1 MFESF
6 TPLCDTTDA
15 DFSDIDTA
23 AQQIEGPWDTLSAHR
38 DDSLV
43 SSDNDAFDEVGT
55 PPTSVPSP
63 ADFQSAELGFL
74 SSGVGRSVSAGD
86 HDKLQRDYEALREKH
101 QQLER
106 MTQALLIQRIF
117 QESMAHT
124 TAAGPEAKPS
134 APVLSNSVRPTT
146 WPVMSDRDSLFQHMD
161 SQSTDVDVHGFMKE
175 MEATRQTLSRN
186 NSGMSTVSR
195 STIHHVP
202 PSPPSQSAELELPPF
217 VKSGGSAR
225 PQTEHSS
232 ANRPPLPS
240 IPDSGYGTE
249 QRRGSLGDL
258 PFGTGQHV
266 ATGQLTPPATVE
278 ADKMVSE
285 GLPLLRDSPL
295 EPALPASNTLSPR
308 HSQPG
313 FLTEQEMAEY
323 DDVSYSLFY
332 QDNNTLQSQPSPLG
346 FTFEFPSQAE

>member
-1 MFESF
+1 LFESF

-15 DFSDIDTA
+15 AFSDIDTA
-23 AQQIEGPWDTLSAHR
+23 AEQIEGPWETIPAHR

-43 SSDNDAFDEVGT
+43 PSGNYALDEPGT

-63 ADFQSAELGFL
+63 ADFQFAELGFL
-74 SSGVGRSVSAGD
+74 SSGVGHSVSAGD

-106 MTQALLIQRIF
+106 MTQALLIQRLF

-124 TAAGPEAKPS
+124 TAAGREPKPS
-134 APVLSNSVRPTT
+134 APALSNSVRPNT

-186 NSGMSTVSR
+186 DSGMSTVSR

-202 PSPPSQSAELELPPF
+202 PGSPSQSAELELPPF

-225 PQTEHSS
+225 PQTEHSP
-232 ANRPPLPS
+232 AHRPPLPS

-258 PFGTGQHV
+258 PLGTGQHV
-266 ATGQLTPPATVE
+266 ATEQLTPPAAVE
-278 ADKMVSE
+278 ADKPISE
-285 GLPLLRDSPL
+285 GLTWLGDSPL
-295 EPALPASNTLSPR
+295 QPALPASNTLSPR
-308 HSQPG
+308 HNQTG
-313 FLTEQEMAEY
+313 FFTENEMAEY
-323 DDVSYSLFY
+323 DDSFSLFY
-332 QDNNTLQSQPSPLG
+332 QDNNILQSRASPLG
-346 FTFEFPSQAE
+346 FTFDFSSQME